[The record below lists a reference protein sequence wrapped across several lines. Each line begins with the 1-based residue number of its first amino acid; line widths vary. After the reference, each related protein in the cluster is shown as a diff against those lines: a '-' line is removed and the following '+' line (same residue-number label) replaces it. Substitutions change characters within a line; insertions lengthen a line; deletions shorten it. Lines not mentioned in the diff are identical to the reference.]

1 VTGPTTLAAL
11 VDAAAARLR
20 RSGVAFGQG
29 TTNAYDEAAW
39 IVLGVLGVPF
49 DRFEAKAGQ
58 AATETEIAAAN
69 GAVEAR
75 IASRLPTAYQ
85 LGEAWLQGVRFL
97 SDRRSIVPRSY
108 IAELLADADEQGTLD
123 AWLSDRT
130 RTVLDL
136 CTGNGSLAVL
146 AALAYPEV
154 TVVGADID
162 PEALALARANVALHG
177 LEERVRLIESDLFAG
192 LGDQRFDLVLCN
204 PPYVT
209 DAAMAAL
216 PPEYRAEPA
225 LALAGGADGM
235 DVVRR
240 IVAGVG
246 AHLADDGLLVLEI
259 GRERVGF
266 EAACPGLE
274 HAWLETSGGEDRV
287 VGITAEAL
295 RRRGAR
301 RPSSR

>member
-1 VTGPTTLAAL
+1 MATRPTTLAGL
-11 VDAAAARLR
+11 VEAGAARLR
-20 RSGVAFGQG
+20 EAGVAFGQG

-49 DRFEAKAGQ
+49 DRFEAQ
-58 AATETEIAAAN
+58 AARPATPDDAARA
-69 GAVEAR
+69 ATAIERRVAER
-75 IASRLPTAYQ
+75 VPTAYQ

-97 SDRRSIVPRSY
+97 ADRRSIVPRSY
-108 IAELLADADEQGTLD
+108 IGELLADADEQGTLD

-130 RTVLDL
+130 RRVLDL

-146 AALAYPEV
+146 AAMAYPEV

-162 PEALALARANVALHG
+162 AEALALARANVALHR
-177 LEERVRLIESDLFAG
+177 LEARVRLVESDLFAA
-192 LGDQRFDLVLCN
+192 LGHGEDGRFDLVLCN

-216 PPEYRAEPA
+216 PPEFRAEPA

-240 IVAGVG
+240 IVGGVG
-246 AHLADDGLLVLEI
+246 RHCSTEGVLVLEI
-259 GRERVGF
+259 GRERAAF
-266 EAACPGLE
+266 EAAFPSLE

-287 VGITAEAL
+287 VLLTAEAL
-295 RRRGAR
+295 AR
-301 RPSSR
+301 HRP